1 MVWQRFWKMTS
12 RKRVK
17 KVRGRD
23 GKFIGVFTKK
33 THNLLIRIASSADI
47 VNNGRKKTIRISSL

>member
-33 THNLLIRIASSADI
+33 THNLLIRTASSADI